1 MKKRVAIIN
10 ESLMMRTFIKRT
22 LWSSFRFDEYYS
34 TSYVYENLS
43 KLAKADLIII
53 DDELRGTTSLEVLTA
68 LKALPALQ
76 DIPILMQ
83 VSSENCKEKIASLGV
98 SELDCIVKPSHPAD
112 LMKKVKS
119 LTHKKGN
126 RPLTV

>member
-43 KLAKADLIII
+43 KLATADLIII

-76 DIPILMQ
+76 GIPILIQ
-83 VSSENCKEKIASLGV
+83 VSSGKCKEKIASLGIL
-98 SELDCIVKPSHPAD
+98 ELNCIVKPCHPAD
-112 LMKKVKS
+112 LMKKVKTLIQKIENRL
-119 LTHKKGN
+119 LTA
-126 RPLTV
+126 